1 MVKHLN
7 VVVRDSEL
15 QEFIDRIDGSEWNII
30 DIEARKQFNFIIQKV
45 LEWNIILEYEYD
57 DEEDFNEEMAEM
69 YDELENEYQ

>member
-7 VVVRDSEL
+7 VVVRDSDL

-45 LEWNIILEYEYD
+45 LEWNIILEFEYD
-57 DEEDFNEEMAEM
+57 DEEEFDEEMAEM
-69 YDELENEYQ
+69 YDELEEEYQ

>member
-15 QEFIDRIDGSEWNII
+15 QEFIDRIDGSEWKLI

>member
-15 QEFIDRIDGSEWNII
+15 QEFIDRIDGTEWNLV

-45 LEWNIILEYEYD
+45 LEWNVILEFEYEK
-57 DEEDFNEEMAEM
+57 EEEFNEDMAAM

>member
-15 QEFIDRIDGSEWNII
+15 QEFIDRIDGSEWNLV

-57 DEEDFNEEMAEM
+57 DEEEFSEEMAEM

>member
-45 LEWNIILEYEYD
+45 LQWNIILEFEYD
-57 DEEDFNEEMAEM
+57 DEEEFDEEMAEM
-69 YDELENEYQ
+69 YDELEEEYQ

>member
-15 QEFIDRIDGSEWNII
+15 QEFIDRIDGSEWNLV

-57 DEEDFNEEMAEM
+57 GEEEFSEEMAEM

>member
-15 QEFIDRIDGSEWNII
+15 QEFIDRIDGSEWNLV

-57 DEEDFNEEMAEM
+57 DEEEFSEEMAGM
-69 YDELENEYQ
+69 NISK

>member
-45 LEWNIILEYEYD
+45 LEWNIILEFEYD
-57 DEEDFNEEMAEM
+57 DEEEFDEEMAEM
-69 YDELENEYQ
+69 YDELEEEYQ

>member
-1 MVKHLN
+1 MVRHLN

-15 QEFIDRIDGSEWNII
+15 QEFIDRIDGSEWNLV

-57 DEEDFNEEMAEM
+57 DEEEFSEEMAEM

>member
-15 QEFIDRIDGSEWNII
+15 QEFIDRIDGSEWNLV

-45 LEWNIILEYEYD
+45 LEWNIILEFEYD
-57 DEEDFNEEMAEM
+57 DEEEFDEEMAEM

>member
-15 QEFIDRIDGSEWNII
+15 QEFIDRIDGSEWKLI
-30 DIEARKQFNFIIQKV
+30 DIEARKQFNFIIQNV

-57 DEEDFNEEMAEM
+57 DEEEFSEEMAEM

>member
-57 DEEDFNEEMAEM
+57 DEEEFSEEMAEM

>member
-7 VVVRDSEL
+7 VVVRDSDL

-45 LEWNIILEYEYD
+45 LEWNIILEFECE
-57 DEEDFNEEMAEM
+57 DEEEFDEDMKEMH
-69 YDELENEYQ
+69 DELEEEYK

>member
-15 QEFIDRIDGSEWNII
+15 QEFIDRIDGSEWNLV

-45 LEWNIILEYEYD
+45 LELNIILEYEYD
-57 DEEDFNEEMAEM
+57 DEEEFSEEMAEM

>member
-7 VVVRDSEL
+7 VVVRDSDL

-45 LEWNIILEYEYD
+45 LEWNIILEFECE
-57 DEEDFNEEMAEM
+57 DEEEFDEDMKEM
-69 YDELENEYQ
+69 YDELEEEYK

>member
-45 LEWNIILEYEYD
+45 LEWNIILEFEYD
-57 DEEDFNEEMAEM
+57 EEEEFDEEMAEM
-69 YDELENEYQ
+69 YDELEEEYQ